1 MRILRKTT
9 LFHKLYSKLYVSPYP
24 EQIDKPDGKVV
35 LVLSPHCDDAV
46 FGCGGTLYK
55 HFKAGDKV
63 SILYLKV
70 MNKVM
75 EDEARATAE
84 ILGISKQI
92 FCESDVN
99 NAEKITDVLNKL
111 MPEIIY
117 TPHPMDNHPDHY
129 QTSLILA
136 NVISKLK
143 ITPILLCYEIWT
155 PIIPNVVI
163 DISECIE
170 YKKLAID
177 CFVSQ
182 NKTLDYTNGIIGLN
196 QYRSLSLKQGGSFAE
211 CFIRVNKKELTSLL
225 KVV

>member
-1 MRILRKTT
+1 MRKTT

-55 HFKAGDKV
+55 HFKAGDKISV
-63 SILYLKV
+63 LYLNVADKV
-70 MNKVM
+70 I
-75 EDEARATAE
+75 EAEAKAAGK
-84 ILGISKQI
+84 ILGFCEQI
-92 FCESDVN
+92 FCSSNKNRAIV
-99 NAEKITDVLNKL
+99 TDVLNKL

-129 QTSLILA
+129 RTSLILY

-143 ITPILLCYEIWT
+143 LTSMFLCYEIWT
-155 PIIPNVVI
+155 PIIPNLVI
-163 DISECIE
+163 DITECIE
-170 YKKLAID
+170 YKKMAIQ

-196 QYRSLSLKQGGSFAE
+196 QYRLLSLKRGGSFAE
-211 CFIRVNKKELTSLL
+211 CFLRVNKKELTSLFM
-225 KVV
+225 VV